1 MFVRRKKSGPHVYLQ
16 IVENR
21 WEGGRVRQRVLAS
34 LGREDRLRQS
44 GGLESLVKSAAR
56 HCRALLVISAHNKGQ
71 LGDLENRRIGPA
83 LIFERL
89 WEQTGCRT
97 VIENFAQKRR
107 FGFSLERAVFLSVLH
122 RLFDPGSDRA
132 AEKWKGRYRI
142 EGTESLQLHQ
152 LYRTMGWLGEAL
164 PGREQ
169 AGRTPFAPR
178 CRKDE
183 IEEEL
188 FAQRRTLFSGL
199 DLVFFDTTSLYFEG
213 HGGETLG
220 QRGKSKDHRPD
231 LVQMVV
237 GVVID
242 SDGRPICCE
251 LWPGNTTDVKTLIPV
266 VDRLRQRFRIDR
278 ICIVADRGMI
288 SREVIEELE
297 SEERRWD
304 YILGARLRSVREVR
318 REVLSRAGRFR
329 EVRGPRRKS
338 TDPAPLKVKEVQVG
352 EHRYIVCLN
361 PEQARYDALSR
372 EAIVASLEHKLR
384 QGDKALVGNRGYR
397 KYLRSDGEGFQ
408 IDPKKVAEE
417 ARYDGKWVLR
427 TSTSLEAEE
436 VALKYKQL
444 WRVEQMIRSV
454 KSLLET
460 RPVYHRH
467 DATIRGHVFCSF
479 LALVLRQELEDRLQ
493 SAGWDFE
500 WGDVIQD
507 LDTLEEVR
515 VSEGEKQFLL
525 RTATQGVAG
534 KVFQAV
540 GVALP
545 PTVQQVS
552 PQPQTG

>member
-1 MFVRRKKSGPHVYLQ
+1 
-16 IVENR
+16 
-21 WEGGRVRQRVLAS
+21 
-34 LGREDRLRQS
+34 
-44 GGLESLVKSAAR
+44 
-56 HCRALLVISAHNKGQ
+56 
-71 LGDLENRRIGPA
+71 
-83 LIFERL
+83 
-89 WEQTGCRT
+89 
-97 VIENFAQKRR
+97 
-107 FGFSLERAVFLSVLH
+107 
-122 RLFDPGSDRA
+122 
-132 AEKWKGRYRI
+132 
-142 EGTESLQLHQ
+142 
-152 LYRTMGWLGEAL
+152 
-164 PGREQ
+164 
-169 AGRTPFAPR
+169 
-178 CRKDE
+178 
-183 IEEEL
+183 
-188 FAQRRTLFSGL
+188 
-199 DLVFFDTTSLYFEG
+199 
-213 HGGETLG
+213 
-220 QRGKSKDHRPD
+220 
-231 LVQMVV
+231 
-237 GVVID
+237 
-242 SDGRPICCE
+242 
-251 LWPGNTTDVKTLIPV
+251 
-266 VDRLRQRFRIDR
+266 
-278 ICIVADRGMI
+278 
-288 SREVIEELE
+288 
-297 SEERRWD
+297 
-304 YILGARLRSVREVR
+304 
-318 REVLSRAGRFR
+318 
-329 EVRGPRRKS
+329 
-338 TDPAPLKVKEVQVG
+338 LKVKEVQVG

-397 KYLRSDGEGFQ
+397 KYLRSD
-408 IDPKKVAEE
+408 VE

-545 PTVQQVS
+545 PT
-552 PQPQTG
+552 G